1 MKKKLWLLSFFNPF
15 FPIFIFL
22 TLKIYSQPTRSTVYD
37 ITAAPESV
45 KSIKISWKFTG
56 NSSDASFEIYRALRP
71 FSAAYELSENLKIA
85 EISQGERSYSDKV
98 ADYKEYYYAV
108 IVKAPDGSGGIIL
121 PSINATVNGTRR
133 KAAFSKNSKI
143 SQNHAQEK
151 TYPEG
156 VLREIPLPVIAVSGY
171 GKNDEYP
178 LKSKTVEA
186 GENLSEK
193 VTEKPLLAPYAFEQ
207 DLVSPEGGDDYLLFD
222 TLHKTF
228 AKRKYEEGI
237 IKLTEFLSVKH
248 KKNTEDRAYFYLGQ
262 CQYFSGNFKDAV
274 MSFLKIQDE
283 YPNLTR
289 KWIDSSLD
297 LISVSNI
304 AD

>member
-1 MKKKLWLLSFFNPF
+1 MKKRLGLLSFFNPF
-15 FPIFIFL
+15 FPIFVFL
-22 TLKIYSQPTRSTVYD
+22 TLKIYPQPARSAVYNV
-37 ITAAPESV
+37 TAAPESV
-45 KSIKISWKFTG
+45 NSIKISWEFTG

-85 EISQGERSYSDKV
+85 EIPQRERSYSDKV

-121 PSINATVNGTRR
+121 PSINATVNGARR
-133 KAAFSKNSKI
+133 KAAFSKDAQI
-143 SQNHAQEK
+143 SQNPAPEK

-156 VLREIPLPVIAVSGY
+156 VLREIPLPVIAVPEYGSGAA
-171 GKNDEYP
+171 YP
-178 LKSKTVEA
+178 LKNKTVEA

-193 VTEKPLLAPYAFEQ
+193 ENQKPLLAPYAFEQ

-237 IKLTEFLSVKH
+237 IKLNEFLSVKH

-283 YPNLTR
+283 YPILTR

-297 LISVSNI
+297 LISISDI